1 MAKVLASSPRRAKGV
16 ELFSTGGY
24 SSFSNEGAQS
34 PRKKFSVSELT
45 ELSLNNKVSQ
55 NNENPKLGLLVI

>member
-1 MAKVLASSPRRAKGV
+1 MAKVLASLPRRANGV
-16 ELFSTGGY
+16 ELFITRGY
-24 SSFSNEGAQS
+24 SSFSKEGAQS
-34 PRKKFSVSELT
+34 PRKKFSVCELT